1 MDFFSMLLNDP
12 VVGASIA
19 VIAATCCI
27 VGYIGFYFIKN
38 IIKSEHVRHQTE

>member
-19 VIAATCCI
+19 VITVTCCI
-27 VGYIGFYFIKN
+27 VGYLAYYFIKN
-38 IIKSEHVRHQTE
+38 IIKAKPPQ